1 MADDPK
7 ATNPPADPPA
17 DPPEGGEGADEKK
30 FWKKLEDTIDARFDA
45 GVERVIQK
53 HGKPGASRTGKLS
66 FPEVLANTLFGPK
79 AG

>member
-17 DPPEGGEGADEKK
+17 DPPEGDSADEKK

-53 HGKPGASRTGKLS
+53 HGRPGASRTGKLS